1 MYYVIVSDWC
11 IDYEAGH
18 RIIGVYTTEL
28 DAIKALKIQV
38 DAENR
43 KLAEMYGYYI
53 YEDNDNCFDSGI
65 EGEYISNH
73 IYVGIETVDQEVDL
87 PPVKIGDEV
96 YFAYEWL
103 EQICRG
109 TVSMLQQKADKSW
122 KFRVSHGSSVSDYPI
137 SAIGKT
143 VFLTYAE
150 AERCLADME
159 V

>member
-1 MYYVIVSDWC
+1 MKSYDEMVRDLRERAERFDYDGWVDTAIVLES
-11 IDYEAGH
+11 AA
-18 RIIGVYTTEL
+18 
-28 DAIKALKIQV
+28 DAIEELSI
-38 DAENR
+38 
-43 KLAEMYGYYI
+43 KL
-53 YEDNDNCFDSGI
+53 N
-65 EGEYISNH
+65 
-73 IYVGIETVDQEVDL
+73 EVDL

-150 AERCLADME
+150 AERCLADMRERE

>member
-1 MYYVIVSDWC
+1 MDKYEEMVRDLRERAERFDYDGWVDTAIVLES
-11 IDYEAGH
+11 AA
-18 RIIGVYTTEL
+18 
-28 DAIKALKIQV
+28 DAIEELSI
-38 DAENR
+38 
-43 KLAEMYGYYI
+43 KL
-53 YEDNDNCFDSGI
+53 N
-65 EGEYISNH
+65 
-73 IYVGIETVDQEVDL
+73 EVDL

-96 YFAYEWL
+96 YFTYEWL

-150 AERCLADME
+150 AERHRMILE
-159 V
+159 